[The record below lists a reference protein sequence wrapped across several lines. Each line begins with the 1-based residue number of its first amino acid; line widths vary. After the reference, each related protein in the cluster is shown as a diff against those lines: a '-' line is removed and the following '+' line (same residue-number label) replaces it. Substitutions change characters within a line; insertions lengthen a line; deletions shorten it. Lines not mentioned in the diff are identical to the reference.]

1 MKSKILFSTGV
12 VGILLMMAG
21 QLSFSINDS
30 FVKLTVKEIGTDS
43 SIYSVIFSRGIIT
56 TSLLGIYLIYFEK
69 KNLFNILKIKEF
81 HFRGLYE
88 VLTALFFFS
97 ALIFLP
103 ISEVY
108 TLLMTNPFF
117 VTIFAYF
124 FLKEK
129 VGFRR
134 WTAVIF
140 GFIGVI
146 IVINPQNI
154 SFNYLFFLPIIS
166 AIFLTIRDIATKPIA
181 TKTNNVEITF
191 VTALLITIFA
201 GFGSLIFGFE
211 VTTSHYPFLLTSGV
225 FVLFGYLFSVM
236 TIFHAPLSLT
246 ASARY
251 SIIIFGI
258 IFGYLIL
265 EETPT
270 YNMIIGAII
279 ITLSGLFVIKR
290 EKEIGKI
297 K

>member
-1 MKSKILFSTGV
+1 MKSKILFSTGI

-30 FVKLTVKEIGTDS
+30 LVKLTVREIGTDS

-69 KNLFNILKIKEF
+69 KNLLNILKIKEF

-97 ALIFLP
+97 GLIFLP

-134 WTAVIF
+134 WTAVIL

-154 SFNYLFFLPIIS
+154 DFNYLFFLPIIS

-201 GFGSLIFGFE
+201 GFGSLIFGFK
-211 VTTSHYPFLLTSGV
+211 VTTSHSPFLLTSGV

-236 TIFHAPLSLT
+236 TIFYAPLSLT

-251 SIIIFGI
+251 SVIIFGI

-265 EETPT
+265 GETPT

-290 EKEIGKI
+290 EKEKGKI

>member
-1 MKSKILFSTGV
+1 MKSKILFSTGI

-30 FVKLTVKEIGTDS
+30 FVKLTVKEIGIDS

-69 KNLFNILKIKEF
+69 KNLLNILKIKEF

-211 VTTSHYPFLLTSGV
+211 VKTSHSPFLLTSGV

-236 TIFHAPLSLT
+236 TIFYAPLSLT

-251 SIIIFGI
+251 SVIIFGI

-265 EETPT
+265 GETPT

>member
-1 MKSKILFSTGV
+1 
-12 VGILLMMAG
+12 MAG

-30 FVKLTVKEIGTDS
+30 FVKLTVKSIGIDS

-69 KNLFNILKIKEF
+69 KNLINILKVKKF
-81 HFRGLYE
+81 HLRGFYE

-117 VTIFAYF
+117 VTIFAF
-124 FLKEK
+124 LFLKEK
-129 VGFRR
+129 VGIRR
-134 WTAVIF
+134 WSAVIF
-140 GFIGVI
+140 GFLGVI

-154 SFNYLFFLPIIS
+154 NFNYLFILPIIS

-181 TKTNNVEITF
+181 TKTNSVEITF

-201 GFGSLIFGFE
+201 GIGSLLFGFHL
-211 VTTSHYPFLLTSGV
+211 TFNQAPFIFTSGV

-236 TIFHAPLSLT
+236 TVFYAPLSLT

-251 SIIIFGI
+251 SVIIFGI
-258 IFGYLIL
+258 IFGYLIIG
-265 EETPT
+265 EVPNI
-270 YNMIIGAII
+270 NMIFGSII
-279 ITLSGLFVIKR
+279 ITCSGLFVIQR
-290 EKEIGKI
+290 EKNLGKI
-297 K
+297 D

>member
-1 MKSKILFSTGV
+1 MKSKILFSTGI

-30 FVKLTVKEIGTDS
+30 LVKLTVKEIGKDS

-69 KNLFNILKIKEF
+69 KNLLYILKIKEF

-191 VTALLITIFA
+191 VTSLLITIFA

-211 VTTSHYPFLLTSGV
+211 VTTSHSPFLLTSGV

-236 TIFHAPLSLT
+236 TIFYAPLSLT

-251 SIIIFGI
+251 SVIIFGI

-265 EETPT
+265 GETPT

-279 ITLSGLFVIKR
+279 ITFSGLFVIKR

>member
-1 MKSKILFSTGV
+1 MKSKILFSTGI

-30 FVKLTVKEIGTDS
+30 LVKLTVREIGKDS

-69 KNLFNILKIKEF
+69 KNLLNILKIKEF

-97 ALIFLP
+97 GLIFLP

-134 WTAVIF
+134 WTAVIL

-154 SFNYLFFLPIIS
+154 DFNYLFFLPIIS

-201 GFGSLIFGFE
+201 GFGSLIFGFK
-211 VTTSHYPFLLTSGV
+211 VTTSHSPFLLTSGV

-236 TIFHAPLSLT
+236 TIFYAPLSLT

-251 SIIIFGI
+251 SVIIFGI

-265 EETPT
+265 GETPT